1 MMRVTNNMIH
11 SNLVNNLNRQQEAM
25 SKNQMEGSTGSR
37 INSPSDD
44 PAGAVRKMH
53 YETRLAE
60 YEQYGKNVTSAKGRM
75 EFTHG
80 QLSGVNDILQR
91 IREITLQASSGTY
104 NDFDRREAA
113 GREVEELLMG
123 LVDIAN
129 SKDSTGRNLFGGS
142 VIEREAFRP
151 VFANSIVEGV
161 DNGRALTGVVYQGD
175 NLGLAREIERGTQI
189 DVSTP
194 GSKAFWGTNMTISAD
209 KNSSNYVAL
218 GDGSFSIDGI
228 RIEISAGDN
237 LDDIVRKIN
246 NSPIEVSASIGG
258 ENDLVLTSETPHQ
271 IWMEDMEG
279 GTILQD
285 LGMVDPQ
292 NPTPGNNINPSAIVA
307 GQSLFDVVI
316 QLRDDLLSNDILS
329 IGGRDIEGLDMSME
343 NVLRYQS
350 EVSSRVSRLDK
361 HYRRLSWDHTMT
373 QELRSKN
380 ESVDFAE
387 TIMNFK
393 WLENVH
399 GYTLRVGADLI
410 KPTLMDFLR

>member
-25 SKNQMEGSTGSR
+25 SKNQMEGSTGTR

-44 PAGAVRKMH
+44 PAGSARKMF

-60 YEQYGKNVTSAKGRM
+60 YEQYGKNVVSAKGRM
-75 EFTHG
+75 EFTDG
-80 QLSGVNDILQR
+80 QLAAVTDILHR
-91 IREITLQASSGTY
+91 IREITVQAANGTY
-104 NDFDRREAA
+104 NEFDRSEAA

-129 SKDSTGRNLFGGS
+129 SKDPTGRNLFGGS

-151 VFANSIVEGV
+151 IFANSLVEGV

-175 NLGLAREIERGTQI
+175 NLGLAREIERGTQV

-194 GSKAFWGTNMTISAD
+194 GSKAFWGTNMTIS
-209 KNSSNYVAL
+209 SNQDASNFVAL

-228 RIEISAGDN
+228 RIEVNAGDN
-237 LDDIVRKIN
+237 LDDIVNKIN
-246 NSPIEVSASIGG
+246 NSPIEVSASVGG
-258 ENDLVLTSETPHQ
+258 NNGLVLTSDTPHQ
-271 IWMEDMEG
+271 IWMEDRAG

-285 LGMVDPQ
+285 LGLIDPA
-292 NPTPGNNINPSAIVA
+292 NTTPGNNINPAAIVA
-307 GQSLFDVVI
+307 GQSIFDVVI
-316 QLRDDLLSNDILS
+316 QLRDDLLNNDVLS
-329 IGGRDIEGLDMSME
+329 IGGRDLEGLDMAME
-343 NVLRYQS
+343 NVLRYQA
-350 EVSSRVSRLDK
+350 EVSSRVGRLDK
-361 HYRRLSWDHTMT
+361 HYRRLTWDHTMT